1 MNQNPDSSTDNT
13 DAPAAVVLSSTG
25 EQVADARGQLSWA
38 LFEFARSPYVSLVFI
53 FVFAPYFA
61 NVVVGDPVRGQE
73 LWGLGNTIVGILIAV
88 LAPILGA
95 ISDRMGRR
103 KTWLAGI
110 VAIMAPGCMAL
121 WFAMPGGEGG
131 LPVIL
136 ILVLVTSMLACFQ
149 ISEVFHN
156 AMLPSIALPSRIGRL
171 SGLGLAVG
179 NSGTLAALIIMLFGI
194 ALPASGLVDWP
205 FLPETPLFGLD
216 PDAQEHNRIAGPF
229 AGLWLI
235 IFSIPLFLWTPDRAS
250 TGVTARQAV
259 GQGLRQLLLT
269 VKKVRQVSN
278 VGLYLLARM
287 FYNDGKVAILA
298 YTGIYAAGTFQWGLV
313 EMLIFAIV
321 LTPFS
326 ISGGLL
332 GGRIDDLL
340 GSRRAIQLSI
350 GGTIVFMIGAVTTNP
365 KQLFLFFPYDSLAA
379 GPVWSSPYFS
389 TLPELI
395 YLFMFMLMAF
405 SITAAFTSSRSM
417 MARIAPVSM
426 MSQFF
431 GLYALSGSAT
441 AFLGHGTVTFFTR
454 ISNSQAVGFA
464 SVVILLS
471 LGLLILHWVHEE
483 RAADII

>member
-1 MNQNPDSSTDNT
+1 M
-13 DAPAAVVLSSTG
+13 
-25 EQVADARGQLSWA
+25 
-38 LFEFARSPYVSLVFI
+38 
-53 FVFAPYFA
+53 
-61 NVVVGDPVRGQE
+61 GDPVRGQE
-73 LWGLGNTIVGILIAV
+73 LWGLGNTIVGIFIAV
-88 LAPILGA
+88 LGPILGA

-110 VAIMAPGCMAL
+110 VAVMAPGCMAL
-121 WFAMPGGEGG
+121 WFAMPGAQGG
-131 LPVIL
+131 LSIVV

-179 NSGTLAALIIMLFGI
+179 NSGTLAALLIMLFGI
-194 ALPASGLVDWP
+194 ALPASGLVNWN
-205 FLPETPLFGLD
+205 FLPDRPLFGLN
-216 PDAQEHNRIAGPF
+216 PAVEEHNRIAGPF
-229 AGLWLI
+229 AGIWLLV
-235 IFSIPLFLWTPDRAS
+235 FSIPLFLWTPDRPS
-250 TGVTARQAV
+250 TGITVRQAV
-259 GQGLRQLLLT
+259 KQGLGQLWLT
-269 VKKVRQVSN
+269 VRQVRQVSN
-278 VGLYLLARM
+278 VGLFLLARM

-298 YTGIYAAGTFQWGLV
+298 YTGIFAAGTFGWGLV
-313 EMLIFAIV
+313 EMLVFAII

-332 GGRIDDLL
+332 GGRIDDWL
-340 GSRRAIQLSI
+340 GSRRAIQISI
-350 GGTIVFMIGAVTTNP
+350 GGTA
-365 KQLFLFFPYDSLAA
+365 LFLVGAATTSPSRLFGLIPYDSVAA

-389 TLPELI
+389 TLPELV
-395 YLFMFMLMAF
+395 YLIMFMLMAF

-454 ISNSQAVGFA
+454 ISNSQAVGFV
-464 SVVILLS
+464 SVVILLC
-471 LGLLILHWVHEE
+471 LGLFLLHWVREE
-483 RAADII
+483 RAADIIRDSDLAQ